1 VGKIEMNNH
10 QNDKSTV
17 LIWKEDKIKAGLRS
31 KNFDKRELK
40 K

>member
-1 VGKIEMNNH
+1 
-10 QNDKSTV
+10 